1 MELLDIYNANRQKT
15 GRIHRRGE
23 KLGKGE
29 YILVVCVWVSD
40 GAGRILLTL
49 RAPEKTASPN
59 TWENSGGAAKMG
71 ETSRQAIARELWEET
86 GIRAGE
92 KEFLFLESDQIKD
105 AFFDFYFL
113 CHPVPLTEI
122 VLQPGETSDAKWVTL
137 AEMDEMVDSGVVA
150 PPIAKRYLLHRQRLT
165 QLVWQ
170 KGKNV

>member
-15 GRIHRRGE
+15 GRTIRRGE
-23 KLGKGE
+23 KLAKGE

-59 TWENSGGAAKMG
+59 TWENSGGAAQMG

-92 KEFLFLESDQIKD
+92 REFRFLESDRLKD

-113 CHPVPLTEI
+113 CHPVPLERI

-137 AEMDEMVDSGVVA
+137 EEMDDMVNSGVVA
-150 PPIAKRYLLHRQRLT
+150 APIARRYLLHRQRLT
-165 QLVWQ
+165 ELVWQ
-170 KGKNV
+170 NGKNE